1 MTEYG
6 CLKFKDAKGGSA
18 GGMPDNTMKLII
30 GLCVGLGALL
40 LIIIIVVIIV
50 VCVVRSRRSR
60 KEGDTTMSYNNLR
73 SDGYGSASTVGT
85 TRSFD
90 FGSEHL
96 NDKPELSVNVSQ
108 Y

>member
-18 GGMPDNTMKLII
+18 VGMSDNTKLII

-73 SDGYGSASTVGT
+73 SDSASTVGT